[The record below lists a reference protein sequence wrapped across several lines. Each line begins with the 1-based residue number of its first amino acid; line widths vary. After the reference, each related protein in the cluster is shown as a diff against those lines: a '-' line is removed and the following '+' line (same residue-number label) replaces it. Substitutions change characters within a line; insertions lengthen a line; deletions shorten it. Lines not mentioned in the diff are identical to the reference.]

1 MANAYDL
8 VHCPQFP
15 LLKVIKTH
23 NGNIF
28 VGAKSAVQVLSGQ
41 SEDSA
46 GVKLSMYIKLHYPTH
61 VFVDVTD
68 PKANNEHVCWYKVQS
83 GQNSYAF
90 SVAGLE
96 HLCKNLPGFV
106 AFQKRTAFLELIEDF
121 KNSLSHKRPHSSS
134 GEGLPNPKRAA
145 NDLVDQPTTGGDAS
159 MLPVAVVKQ
168 ALIAHTAMISDE
180 VVKAVEPFHQAMVSS
195 QLRMNQGNQE
205 LREEVGKIEMKAET
219 LMEKTSTIE
228 RGYLTETIA
237 NREKISR
244 QEYMLARLNQSNR
257 EKEAIIQ
264 EKDAQ
269 IERLNLQLDDDLR
282 TVSDNVVTLKKELGE
297 TNAKIDR
304 LQSSFDTI
312 NASLKTLI
320 DLLLPGT

>member
-1 MANAYDL
+1 
-8 VHCPQFP
+8 
-15 LLKVIKTH
+15 
-23 NGNIF
+23 
-28 VGAKSAVQVLSGQ
+28 
-41 SEDSA
+41 
-46 GVKLSMYIKLHYPTH
+46 
-61 VFVDVTD
+61 
-68 PKANNEHVCWYKVQS
+68 
-83 GQNSYAF
+83 
-90 SVAGLE
+90 
-96 HLCKNLPGFV
+96 
-106 AFQKRTAFLELIEDF
+106 
-121 KNSLSHKRPHSSS
+121 
-134 GEGLPNPKRAA
+134 
-145 NDLVDQPTTGGDAS
+145 

-168 ALIAHTAMISDE
+168 ALIEHTAMISDE

>member
-1 MANAYDL
+1 
-8 VHCPQFP
+8 
-15 LLKVIKTH
+15 
-23 NGNIF
+23 
-28 VGAKSAVQVLSGQ
+28 
-41 SEDSA
+41 
-46 GVKLSMYIKLHYPTH
+46 
-61 VFVDVTD
+61 
-68 PKANNEHVCWYKVQS
+68 
-83 GQNSYAF
+83 
-90 SVAGLE
+90 
-96 HLCKNLPGFV
+96 
-106 AFQKRTAFLELIEDF
+106 
-121 KNSLSHKRPHSSS
+121 
-134 GEGLPNPKRAA
+134 
-145 NDLVDQPTTGGDAS
+145 